1 MGVWDSSDLVTQS
14 FAKDSSVG
22 VDSKGSNGARKTE
35 MASSSWIR
43 GDLIGA
49 GAFGKVN
56 LALNRENGELFAV
69 KSIECNERNT
79 SEMLAMKNE
88 VQILSSLDSPYVVK
102 CLGSSFSLESGK
114 SMHNVFVEYMSG
126 GSLADLM
133 KKFGGHFDEPLIRNY
148 TRSILEGIQYL
159 HAQEIVHCDIKGK
172 NVLVGSSGV
181 KLADFGA
188 AKRMGDGSVVDS
200 QLTMKG
206 TPLWMAPE
214 VVALAEQGPASDIW
228 SLGCTVLEM
237 ATGKAPWIHIANGAA
252 NPFVALY
259 HIHRSEQVPELPSCL
274 SEQAHDFLRKCFQ
287 RDPRVR
293 STAEELLK
301 HPFITESVPVH
312 EEPQAPQLSPTS
324 TLDFPSH
331 HDVTG
336 YTSSIVNSVPI
347 LRSPLFA
354 KRASVVP
361 AAAAAPLANF
371 QSEEPK
377 QSTSSSSGADWWCNS
392 PLSPMPGQWI
402 VVRSPKATSPTSCDA
417 PKLPCVGQQ
426 EVVAAAVKECNL
438 PVVAQEEVAVEPEFA
453 TCATDSLEQLAQSDS
468 AKASIIETCH
478 SQTTMDSS
486 SCAEFSDD
494 EVMVG
499 EYQATSS
506 SGDDDGDDEVMDSA
520 AAEAAHM
527 QDNVRLGMSIANSCS
542 SVGQE
547 DDVASPSQECASH
560 TTRLSSGRGCCS
572 SYRGR
577 VSRSFYHFV
586 FSMARC
592 PTRPRSFKFGSLRG
606 TLRKLATA
614 HRKMTSRGRR
624 GKSALMRF
632 TIRKQVHELVYE
644 KLWTLGRSLPT
655 YSFRLAF
662 VTGIASYVETLGSL
676 QPQFFRNRLFLN
688 KSATPWW
695 LLYKISV
702 FHVLGLIAVFWASSF
717 SLN

>member
-14 FAKDSSVG
+14 FAKDSSEG
-22 VDSKGSNGARKTE
+22 VDSKTSNGARKSE
-35 MASSSWIR
+35 MASTSWIR

-88 VQILSSLDSPYVVK
+88 VQILSSLDSPFVVK
-102 CLGSSFSLESGK
+102 CLGSSFSLEGGK

-188 AKRMGDGSVVDS
+188 AKRMGAGSVVDS

-293 STAEELLK
+293 STAEQLLK
-301 HPFITESVPVH
+301 HPFITDSVPVL
-312 EEPQAPQLSPTS
+312 EEPQAPQPSPTS

-354 KRASVVP
+354 KRAS
-361 AAAAAPLANF
+361 AAPLANF
-371 QSEEPK
+371 QSEEEPK

-417 PKLPCVGQQ
+417 PKLPCALPQ
-426 EVVAAAVKECNL
+426 EVVAAAAVKECNL
-438 PVVAQEEVAVEPEFA
+438 PVAALKEVAVEPEFA
-453 TCATDSLEQLAQSDS
+453 SCATDSLEQLAQSDS
-468 AKASIIETCH
+468 AKASPSIVDHC
-478 SQTTMDSS
+478 QAGTMDSAS
-486 SCAEFSDD
+486 ASDLLLDD
-494 EVMVG
+494 EVMVA
-499 EYQATSS
+499 EECQATSTSS
-506 SGDDDGDDEVMDSA
+506 SGADDDGDDDEVMDSA
-520 AAEAAHM
+520 AAAAAAADAA
-527 QDNVRLGMSIANSCS
+527 QTQTQSQGNVRPGVSEAM
-542 SVGQE
+542 GQE
-547 DDVASPSQECASH
+547 DEGASPSH
-560 TTRLSSGRGCCS
+560 TTGLSSSSSSSRRGCS
-572 SYRGR
+572 SFDMGR
-577 VSRSFYHFV
+577 ASRSLYNFV
-586 FSMARC
+586 FSMARG
-592 PTRPRSFKFGSLRG
+592 PTRPRAFKFGSLRA

-632 TIRKQVHELVYE
+632 SIRKQAHELVFE
-644 KLWTLGRSLPT
+644 KLWTLGRSLPAC
-655 YSFRLAF
+655 SFRLAF
-662 VTGIASYVETLGSL
+662 VSGIASYVESLGSL
-676 QPQFFRNRLFLN
+676 QPQFFRNRFKFLN

-695 LLYKISV
+695 LLYKIPV
-702 FHVLGLIAVFWASSF
+702 FHVLGF
-717 SLN
+717 